1 MILQLLCI
9 LGVVSMIIGVLLALY
24 QWDYKR
30 LLAYHSIS
38 QIGYI
43 ILGIGLGTPLGI
55 LGGLFHLINHS
66 IFKSLL
72 FLTSG
77 AVEYATGTRDLRQM
91 GGLKNKMPTT
101 ATTSLIASM
110 SIAGVP
116 PLNGFWSKLIIIL
129 ACIQTGRYW
138 LGFIA
143 VIGSLL
149 TLASFL
155 KVQKYA
161 FFGPLNP
168 KLEHVKEVP
177 FSMRISMIILAIFCI
192 LMGLLLLPQ
201 IKTIVF
207 DPAVKVLMDGIDY
220 GRIVFESVPK

>member
-1 MILQLLCI
+1 MILEVLVV
-9 LGVVSMIIGVLLALY
+9 LGCLSMIVGVLLALY

-38 QIGYI
+38 QVGYI
-43 ILGIGLGTPLGI
+43 VLGLGLGTPLGI
-55 LGGLFHLINHS
+55 LGGLFHLVNHS

-77 AVEYATGTRDLRQM
+77 AIEYAAGTRDLKKM
-91 GGLKNKMPTT
+91 GGLREKMPVT
-101 ATTSLIASM
+101 AWTSFIASM

-116 PLNGFWSKLIIIL
+116 PFNGFWSKLVIIL

-138 LGFIA
+138 LAVIA
-143 VIGSLL
+143 VIVSLL

-161 FFGPLNP
+161 FFGELNP
-168 KLEHVKEVP
+168 DHAQVKEVP
-177 FSMRISMIILAIFCI
+177 SSMRIAMILLAILCI
-192 LMGLLLLPQ
+192 FGGVLLTPPLKGMLL
-201 IKTIVF
+201 
-207 DPAVKVLMDGIDY
+207 DPAVEVLSRGVEY
-220 GRIVFESVPK
+220 GQIVLGTLK

>member
-1 MILQLLCI
+1 MLLEVFIVLGCI
-9 LGVVSMIIGVLLALY
+9 SMLVGVLLALY

-38 QIGYI
+38 QVGYI
-43 ILGIGLGTPLGI
+43 ILSLGLGTPLGI

-77 AVEYATGTRDLRQM
+77 AVEYATGTRDLQKM
-91 GGLKNKMPTT
+91 GGLRQKMPVT
-101 ATTSLIASM
+101 AMSAFVGAM

-116 PLNGFWSKLIIIL
+116 PFNGFWSKLIIIL
-129 ACIQTGRYW
+129 ACIQAGRYW
-138 LGFIA
+138 VAAMA

-149 TLASFL
+149 TLSSFL

-161 FFGPLNP
+161 FFGELKP
-168 KLEHVKEVP
+168 EHEGVKEVP
-177 FSMRISMIILAIFCI
+177 VSMQIAMVFLAILCI
-192 LMGLLLLPQ
+192 LTSLLILPSVREFLLE
-201 IKTIVF
+201 
-207 DPAVKVLMDGIDY
+207 PAVQVVVKGLDY
-220 GRIVFESVPK
+220 GKNVMEVVK